1 MYECSCSEIIS
12 KNGSVEYGPELP
24 KAVHAHAI
32 TDINAT
38 VSILS
43 GGATSNTYPFTISH
57 LTWYYNHDT
66 KKFKR
71 GPRLVSSTF
80 LIVQILVHSLFD
92 LISSLLAQF
101 PTRTVAEITTQ
112 MIS

>member
-1 MYECSCSEIIS
+1 M
-12 KNGSVEYGPELP
+12 P
-24 KAVHAHAI
+24 KAVHAHGI

-43 GGATSNTYPFTISH
+43 GGATSNKNYIISH

-80 LIVQILVHSLFD
+80 SIVQILVHSSFD
-92 LISSLLAQF
+92 LVNILLAQIA
-101 PTRTVAEITTQ
+101 TRMVAEIDNSNDQ
-112 MIS
+112 FLCDFAVPQKR